1 MQPRQRAHGF
11 TLIELMVAIA
21 AMALLALMSWRGVD
35 GMTRTQ
41 GQMRERG
48 DAVLTL
54 QTALSQ
60 WGTDLDAIAVLPS
73 TQPIDWNGRAVR
85 LTRTLTDGVQP
96 LVEVV
101 AWTVRNDAA
110 GVPRWYRWAS
120 PTLRTRG
127 DWQQAWERAAS
138 WAENGD
144 TETQGTEVALM
155 PLQGWQLQYFRNNL
169 WQPATGADAS
179 GTTTSTVPDG
189 VRVVLDLPQGNAL
202 AGEITRDWVK
212 PNFAVTA
219 PRQQ

>member
-1 MQPRQRAHGF
+1 MPPLQRARGF

-60 WGTDLDAIAVLPS
+60 WSADLDTIAVLPS
-73 TQPIDWNGRAVR
+73 TRPIEWNGRVLR
-85 LTRTLTDGVQP
+85 LTRTATDGVQP
-96 LVEVV
+96 MAEVV
-101 AWTVRNDAA
+101 AWTLRNDAA
-110 GVPRWYRWAS
+110 GVPRWYRWVS
-120 PTLRTRG
+120 PALRTRG

-144 TETQGTEVALM
+144 TEAQGAEVALM
-155 PLQGWQLQYFRNNL
+155 PLQGWRLLYFSGNL
-169 WQPATGADAS
+169 WVPATGA
-179 GTTTSTVPDG
+179 TTAVPDG
-189 VRVVLDLPQGNAL
+189 VRLVLDLPPGNAL
-202 AGEITRDWVK
+202 AGLVTRDWVK
-212 PNFAVTA
+212 PNFALAT
-219 PRQQ
+219 PRQ